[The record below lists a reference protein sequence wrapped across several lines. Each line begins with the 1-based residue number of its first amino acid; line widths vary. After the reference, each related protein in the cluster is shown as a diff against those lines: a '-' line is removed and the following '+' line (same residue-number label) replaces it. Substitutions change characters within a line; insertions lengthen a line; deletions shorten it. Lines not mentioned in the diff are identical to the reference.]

1 MTRTSSSDVIQNPDA
16 GVGAPASGGG
26 AAAVPGKPA
35 RDAATAARRRSQQAR
50 RIVSRLIGA
59 VVVLWGAATAA
70 FLAQVALPGDRA
82 TAILNIR
89 TGQAQERT
97 PDELAPIIEAYGLH
111 DPVLVQYLHYITG
124 LLRGD
129 LGTSYQ
135 QFRPVWDLIGEQL
148 GATFVL
154 SLVAIAL
161 AWVIMV
167 VWVTLTAGRSRR
179 VSAFGSIADTVAAA
193 LPPYWLG
200 ILLLLVF
207 ALNLRWFPV
216 MGGTGIIGIVLPA
229 LTLAIPLAGFM
240 GQSVR
245 AEYERALEQPFVL
258 SARMRGMGDLQ
269 IRLRHVLR
277 HASLPAVTL
286 TGWAI
291 GATISGAVIVEQI
304 YSRPGI
310 GKTLVSAVGAQDLP
324 VVTGIVIMVALAYVL
339 ANLLVDVVYTLIDPR
354 LEKS

>member
-1 MTRTSSSDVIQNPDA
+1 MTRTSSSDVLETT
-16 GVGAPASGGG
+16 
-26 AAAVPGKPA
+26 
-35 RDAATAARRRSQQAR
+35 DAAPERAASERPPQDRQEIARRRSRQAR

-70 FLAQVALPGDRA
+70 FLAQIALPGDRA

-97 PDELAPIIEAYGLH
+97 ADELAPIIEAYGLH
-111 DPVLVQYLHYITG
+111 DPVLVQYLHYLAG
-124 LLRGD
+124 LVRGD

-148 GATFVL
+148 GSTLVL
-154 SLVAIAL
+154 TLVAIVL
-161 AWVIMV
+161 AWVIMIA
-167 VWVTLTAGRSRR
+167 WVTLTAGRSKRI
-179 VSAFGSIADTVAAA
+179 SAFGSTVDTVAAA

-216 MGGTGIIGIVLPA
+216 MGGSGVNAIVLPA

-258 SARMRGMGDLQ
+258 SARMRGMGDLE
-269 IRLRHVLR
+269 IRLRHILR

-310 GKTLVSAVGAQDLP
+310 GKTLIAAVGAQDLP
-324 VVTGIVIMVALAYVL
+324 VVTGIVILVALVYVV
-339 ANLLVDVVYTLIDPR
+339 ANLLVDIVYALIDPR
-354 LEKS
+354 LEQS

>member
-1 MTRTSSSDVIQNPDA
+1 MTLTSSSEARPADRITSGRP
-16 GVGAPASGGG
+16 GAPRRSLRRLRHVASNIGG
-26 AAAVPGKPA
+26 A
-35 RDAATAARRRSQQAR
+35 
-50 RIVSRLIGA
+50 II
-59 VVVLWGAATAA
+59 VLWGAATTA
-70 FLAQVALPGDRA
+70 FLAQTALPGDRA

-97 PDELAPIIEAYGLH
+97 PDELAPIVDAYGLDH
-111 DPVLVQYLHYITG
+111 PVLVQYLDYIGG

-148 GATFVL
+148 GSTLVL
-154 SLVAIAL
+154 TVTGILL
-161 AWVIMV
+161 AWVLMV
-167 VWVTLTAGRSRR
+167 VWVTLTAGRGPR
-179 VSAFGSIADTVAAA
+179 VRAFGSAVDTVTAA

-200 ILLLLVF
+200 ILLLLFF
-207 ALNLRWFPV
+207 ALTLRWFPV
-216 MGGTGIIGIVLPA
+216 MGGSGVNGIVLPA

-245 AEYERALEQPFVL
+245 AEYERALDQPFVL
-258 SARMRGMGDLQ
+258 SARMRGMGDLG

-277 HASLPAVTL
+277 HASIPAVTL
-286 TGWAI
+286 TGWAL

-324 VVTGIVIMVALAYVL
+324 VVTGIVVLVAVLYVV

-354 LEKS
+354 LKTS

>member
-1 MTRTSSSDVIQNPDA
+1 MTDAGAVAAASVGGVPDA
-16 GVGAPASGGG
+16 GIAS
-26 AAAVPGKPA
+26 
-35 RDAATAARRRSQQAR
+35 RRRGRRAR
-50 RIVSRLIGA
+50 RILSRLAGA

-111 DPVLVQYLHYITG
+111 DPIAVQYLHYLAG

-161 AWVIMV
+161 AWLIMV
-167 VWVTLTAGRSRR
+167 AWVTLTAGRSAR
-179 VSAFGSIADTVAAA
+179 VRTLGSVVDTVAAA

-216 MGGTGIIGIVLPA
+216 MGGTGVAGIVLPA

-245 AEYERALEQPFVL
+245 AEFERTLEQPFVL

-304 YSRPGI
+304 SSRPGI
-310 GKTLVSAVGAQDLP
+310 GKTLVAAVGAQDLP
-324 VVTGIVIMVALAYVL
+324 VVTGIVILVALAYVI
-339 ANLLVDVVYTLIDPR
+339 ANLLVDLVHTLIDPR
-354 LEKS
+354 LEQS

>member
-16 GVGAPASGGG
+16 AAQAPASGGE
-26 AAAVPGKPA
+26 A
-35 RDAATAARRRSQQAR
+35 RDAGTTARRRAGRAR
-50 RIVSRLIGA
+50 RIVSRLLGA

-111 DPVLVQYLHYITG
+111 DPVLVQYLHYLAG
-124 LLRGD
+124 LVRGD

-161 AWVIMV
+161 AWVIMIA
-167 VWVTLTAGRSRR
+167 WVTLTAGRSRR
-179 VSAFGSIADTVAAA
+179 VSAFGSTVDTVAAA

-216 MGGTGIIGIVLPA
+216 MGGTGISGIVLPA

-277 HASLPAVTL
+277 HASLPAITL

-291 GATISGAVIVEQI
+291 GATVSGAVIVEQI

-310 GKTLVSAVGAQDLP
+310 GKTLVASVGAQDLP
-324 VVTGIVIMVALAYVL
+324 VVTGIVILVALAYVV
-339 ANLLVDVVYTLIDPR
+339 ANLLVDIVYTLIDPR
-354 LEKS
+354 LEQS

>member
-1 MTRTSSSDVIQNPDA
+1 MTRTSSSEALPVDRIASGRPGAPRRSLRPLRRVGSNI
-16 GVGAPASGGG
+16 VGAA
-26 AAAVPGKPA
+26 
-35 RDAATAARRRSQQAR
+35 
-50 RIVSRLIGA
+50 
-59 VVVLWGAATAA
+59 VVLWGAATAA

-97 PDELAPIIEAYGLH
+97 PDELAPIIDAYGL
-111 DPVLVQYLHYITG
+111 DNPVLVQYLDYLGG

-148 GATFVL
+148 GSTLVL
-154 SLVAIAL
+154 TVTGILL
-161 AWVIMV
+161 AWVLMV
-167 VWVTLTAGRSRR
+167 VWVTLTAGRGPR
-179 VSAFGSIADTVAAA
+179 VRALGSTVDTVTAA

-200 ILLLLVF
+200 ILLLLLF

-216 MGGTGIIGIVLPA
+216 MGGSGVNGIVLPA

-245 AEYERALEQPFVL
+245 AEYERALDQPFVL
-258 SARMRGMGDLQ
+258 SARMRGMGDLG

-277 HASLPAVTL
+277 HGAIPAVTL
-286 TGWAI
+286 TGWAL
-291 GATISGAVIVEQI
+291 GATVSGAVIVEQI

-310 GKTLVSAVGAQDLP
+310 GKTLVAAVGAQDLP
-324 VVTGIVIMVALAYVL
+324 VVTGIVVLVAVLYVV
-339 ANLLVDVVYTLIDPR
+339 ANLLVDLVYTLIDPR
-354 LEKS
+354 LKTS

>member
-1 MTRTSSSDVIQNPDA
+1 MTRTSSSDARTLD
-16 GVGAPASGGG
+16 GPADQTAD
-26 AAAVPGKPA
+26 AAAAP
-35 RDAATAARRRSQQAR
+35 RRRVRLAR
-50 RIVSRLIGA
+50 RIVPRLLGA

-97 PDELAPIIEAYGLH
+97 PAELAPIIEAYGLDH
-111 DPVLVQYLHYITG
+111 PILTQYLEYIGG

-129 LGTSYQ
+129 LGMSYQ

-148 GATFVL
+148 GATFTL
-154 SLVAIAL
+154 SVVAIAL
-161 AWVIMV
+161 AWALMI
-167 VWVTLTAGRSRR
+167 VWVTLTAGRGPR
-179 VSAFGSIADTVAAA
+179 VRALGSVADTVTAA

-216 MGGTGIIGIVLPA
+216 MGGSGISGIVLPA

-245 AEYERALEQPFVL
+245 SEYERALEQPFVL

-277 HASLPAVTL
+277 HAALPAITL

-291 GATISGAVIVEQI
+291 GATVSGAVIVEQI

-310 GKTLVSAVGAQDLP
+310 GKTLVAAVGAQDLP
-324 VVTGIVIMVALAYVL
+324 VVTGIVILVAVMYVI
-339 ANLLVDVVYTLIDPR
+339 ANLLVDAVYTLIDPR
-354 LEKS
+354 LEQS

>member
-1 MTRTSSSDVIQNPDA
+1 MTRTSSSDLLEH
-16 GVGAPASGGG
+16 G
-26 AAAVPGKPA
+26 
-35 RDAATAARRRSQQAR
+35 DAAPESAASERPPQDRQEIARRRSRQAR
-50 RIVSRLIGA
+50 RIVSRLFGA

-70 FLAQVALPGDRA
+70 FLAQAALPGDRA

-97 PDELAPIIEAYGLH
+97 PGELAPIIEAYGLH
-111 DPVLVQYLHYITG
+111 DPVLVQYLHYLAG
-124 LLRGD
+124 LVRGD

-148 GATFVL
+148 GSTFVL
-154 SLVAIAL
+154 TLVAIAL
-161 AWVIMV
+161 AWVIMI
-167 VWVTLTAGRSRR
+167 VWVTLTAGRSKR
-179 VSAFGSIADTVAAA
+179 VSAFGSVVDTVAAA

-216 MGGTGIIGIVLPA
+216 MGGTGVNGIVLPA

-245 AEYERALEQPFVL
+245 AEYQRALDQPFVL
-258 SARMRGMGDLQ
+258 SARMRGMGDLE
-269 IRLRHVLR
+269 IRLRHILR

-310 GKTLVSAVGAQDLP
+310 GKTLVTAVGAQDLP
-324 VVTGIVIMVALAYVL
+324 VVTGIVILVALAYVI
-339 ANLLVDVVYTLIDPR
+339 ANLLVDLVYALIDPR
-354 LEKS
+354 LERS

>member
-16 GVGAPASGGG
+16 AAHAPASGGE
-26 AAAVPGKPA
+26 A
-35 RDAATAARRRSQQAR
+35 RDAGTAARRRAGRAR
-50 RIVSRLIGA
+50 RIVSRLLGA

-97 PDELAPIIEAYGLH
+97 PAELAPIIEAYGLH
-111 DPVLVQYLHYITG
+111 DPVLVQYLHYLTG
-124 LLRGD
+124 LVRGD

-161 AWVIMV
+161 AWVIMIA
-167 VWVTLTAGRSRR
+167 WVTLTAGRSRR
-179 VSAFGSIADTVAAA
+179 VSAFGSTVDTVAAA

-216 MGGTGIIGIVLPA
+216 IGGTGIAGIVLPA

-277 HASLPAVTL
+277 HASLPAITL

-291 GATISGAVIVEQI
+291 GATVSGAVIVEQI

-310 GKTLVSAVGAQDLP
+310 GKTLVAAVGAQDLP
-324 VVTGIVIMVALAYVL
+324 VVTGIVILVALAYVV
-339 ANLLVDVVYTLIDPR
+339 ANLLVDIVYTLIDPR
-354 LEKS
+354 LEQS

>member
-1 MTRTSSSDVIQNPDA
+1 MTRTSSSDVLEHVNA
-16 GVGAPASGGG
+16 APGSAASER
-26 AAAVPGKPA
+26 PPQD
-35 RDAATAARRRSQQAR
+35 RQEIARRRSRQAR
-50 RIVSRLIGA
+50 RIVSRLLGA

-70 FLAQVALPGDRA
+70 FLAQAALPGDRA

-111 DPVLVQYLHYITG
+111 DPVLVQYLHYLAG
-124 LLRGD
+124 LVRGD

-135 QFRPVWDLIGEQL
+135 QFRPVWDLISEQL
-148 GATFVL
+148 GSTFVL
-154 SLVAIAL
+154 TLVAIAL
-161 AWVIMV
+161 AWVIMIA
-167 VWVTLTAGRSRR
+167 WVTLTAGRSKR
-179 VSAFGSIADTVAAA
+179 VSAFGSVVDTVAAA

-200 ILLLLVF
+200 ILLLLIF

-216 MGGTGIIGIVLPA
+216 MGGTGINGIVLPA

-245 AEYERALEQPFVL
+245 AEYQRALDQPFVL
-258 SARMRGMGDLQ
+258 SARMRGMGDLE
-269 IRLRHVLR
+269 IRLRHIMR

-310 GKTLVSAVGAQDLP
+310 GKTLVTAVGAQDLP
-324 VVTGIVIMVALAYVL
+324 VVTGIVILVALAYVI
-339 ANLLVDVVYTLIDPR
+339 ANLLVDVVYALIDPR
-354 LEKS
+354 LERS

>member
-1 MTRTSSSDVIQNPDA
+1 MTRTSSSDLLEHADA
-16 GVGAPASGGG
+16 EPGNAASER
-26 AAAVPGKPA
+26 PPQD
-35 RDAATAARRRSQQAR
+35 RQEIARRRSRQAR

-111 DPVLVQYLHYITG
+111 DPVLVQYLHYLAG
-124 LLRGD
+124 LVRGD

-148 GATFVL
+148 GSTFVL
-154 SLVAIAL
+154 TLVAIAL
-161 AWVIMV
+161 AWIIMI
-167 VWVTLTAGRSRR
+167 VWVTLTAGRSKR
-179 VSAFGSIADTVAAA
+179 VSSFGSIVDTVAAA

-216 MGGTGIIGIVLPA
+216 MGGTGINGIVLPA

-245 AEYERALEQPFVL
+245 AEYQRALDQPFVL
-258 SARMRGMGDLQ
+258 SARMRGMGDLE
-269 IRLRHVLR
+269 IRLRHILR

-310 GKTLVSAVGAQDLP
+310 GKTLVTAVGAQDLP
-324 VVTGIVIMVALAYVL
+324 VVSGIVILVALAYVI
-339 ANLLVDVVYTLIDPR
+339 ANLLVDVVYALIDPR
-354 LEKS
+354 LERS

>member
-1 MTRTSSSDVIQNPDA
+1 MTLTSSSEARPA
-16 GVGAPASGGG
+16 GRIPSDRPGG
-26 AAAVPGKPA
+26 P
-35 RDAATAARRRSQQAR
+35 RRFLRPLR
-50 RIVSRLIGA
+50 RIASNVIGA

-97 PDELAPIIEAYGLH
+97 PAELAPIIEAYGLDH
-111 DPVLVQYLHYITG
+111 PVIVQYLDYIGG

-148 GATFVL
+148 SATLVL
-154 SLVAIAL
+154 TLTGILL
-161 AWVIMV
+161 AWVLMV
-167 VWVTLTAGRSRR
+167 VWVTLTAGRGPR
-179 VSAFGSIADTVAAA
+179 VRAIGSTVDTVTAA

-200 ILLLLVF
+200 ILLLLLF
-207 ALNLRWFPV
+207 ALTLRWFPV
-216 MGGTGIIGIVLPA
+216 MGGSGVNGIVLPA

-258 SARMRGMGDLQ
+258 SARMRGMGDLS

-277 HASLPAVTL
+277 HGAIPAVTL
-286 TGWAI
+286 TGWAL
-291 GATISGAVIVEQI
+291 GATVSGAVIVEQI
-304 YSRPGI
+304 FSRPGI
-310 GKTLVSAVGAQDLP
+310 GKTLVAAVGAQDLP
-324 VVTGIVIMVALAYVL
+324 VVTGIVVLVAVLYVV

-354 LEKS
+354 VRAS

>member
-1 MTRTSSSDVIQNPDA
+1 MTRTSSSETRAADRIDSGRPVAPRRTLRRLRRVGSSIA
-16 GVGAPASGGG
+16 GA
-26 AAAVPGKPA
+26 
-35 RDAATAARRRSQQAR
+35 
-50 RIVSRLIGA
+50 L
-59 VVVLWGAATAA
+59 VVLWGAATAA
-70 FLAQVALPGDRA
+70 FLAQTALPGDRA

-97 PDELAPIIEAYGLH
+97 PAELAPIVDAYGLD
-111 DPVLVQYLHYITG
+111 DPLLVQYLQYVGG

-148 GATFVL
+148 GSTLVL
-154 SLVAIAL
+154 TLTGIAL
-161 AWVIMV
+161 AWVLMV
-167 VWVTLTAGRSRR
+167 VWVTLTAGRGPR
-179 VSAFGSIADTVAAA
+179 VRAIGSAVDTVTAA

-200 ILLLLVF
+200 ILLLLFF
-207 ALNLRWFPV
+207 ALTLRWFPV
-216 MGGTGIIGIVLPA
+216 MGGSGVNGIILPA

-245 AEYERALEQPFVL
+245 AEYERALDQPFVL
-258 SARMRGMGDLQ
+258 SARMRGMGDLG

-277 HASLPAVTL
+277 HASIPAVTL
-286 TGWAI
+286 TGWAL
-291 GATISGAVIVEQI
+291 GATVSGAVIVEQI

-310 GKTLVSAVGAQDLP
+310 GKTLVAAVGAQDLP
-324 VVTGIVIMVALAYVL
+324 VVTGIVVLVAALYVV

-354 LEKS
+354 LRTS

>member
-1 MTRTSSSDVIQNPDA
+1 MASS
-16 GVGAPASGGG
+16 
-26 AAAVPGKPA
+26 
-35 RDAATAARRRSQQAR
+35 
-50 RIVSRLIGA
+50 LIGA
-59 VVVLWGAATAA
+59 LVVLWGAATAA
-70 FLAQVALPGDRA
+70 FLAQTALPGDRA

-97 PDELAPIIEAYGLH
+97 PAELAPIVDAYGLDH
-111 DPVLVQYLHYITG
+111 PLIVQYLNYIGG

-148 GATFVL
+148 GSTLVL
-154 SLVAIAL
+154 TLTGILL
-161 AWVIMV
+161 AWVLMI
-167 VWVTLTAGRSRR
+167 VWVTLTAGRGPR
-179 VSAFGSIADTVAAA
+179 VRALGSAVDTVTAA

-207 ALNLRWFPV
+207 ALTLRWFPV
-216 MGGTGIIGIVLPA
+216 MGGSGVNGIILPA

-245 AEYERALEQPFVL
+245 AEYERALDQPFVL
-258 SARMRGMGDLQ
+258 SARMRGMGDLG

-277 HASLPAVTL
+277 HAAIPAVTL

-291 GATISGAVIVEQI
+291 GATVSGAVIVEQI

-310 GKTLVSAVGAQDLP
+310 GKTLVAAVGAQDLP
-324 VVTGIVIMVALAYVL
+324 VVTGIVVLVAVLYVV
-339 ANLLVDVVYTLIDPR
+339 ANLLVDVVYALIDPR
-354 LEKS
+354 LKTS

>member
-1 MTRTSSSDVIQNPDA
+1 MTRTSSSETPSVDRIA
-16 GVGAPASGGG
+16 SSRPA
-26 AAAVPGKPA
+26 ALP
-35 RDAATAARRRSQQAR
+35 RTLRRLR
-50 RIVSRLIGA
+50 RVASSLIGA

-70 FLAQVALPGDRA
+70 FLAQTALPGDRA

-97 PDELAPIIEAYGLH
+97 PDELAPIVDAYGLD
-111 DPVLVQYLHYITG
+111 DPLLAQYLHYLGG

-135 QFRPVWDLIGEQL
+135 QFRPVGDLIGEQL
-148 GATFVL
+148 GSTLVL
-154 SLVAIAL
+154 TLTGLLL
-161 AWVIMV
+161 AWVLMV
-167 VWVTLTAGRSRR
+167 VWVTLTAGRGPR
-179 VSAFGSIADTVAAA
+179 VRALGSGVDTVTAA

-207 ALNLRWFPV
+207 ALTLRWFPV
-216 MGGTGIIGIVLPA
+216 MGGSGVNGIVLPA

-245 AEYERALEQPFVL
+245 AEYERALDQPFVL
-258 SARMRGMGDLQ
+258 SARMRGMGDLG

-277 HASLPAVTL
+277 HGSIPAVTL
-286 TGWAI
+286 TGWAL

-310 GKTLVSAVGAQDLP
+310 GKTLVAAVGAQDLP
-324 VVTGIVIMVALAYVL
+324 VVTGIVVLVAVLYVV

-354 LEKS
+354 LRTP